1 MVVRMNTIS
10 YQPFSMND
18 YEECIDLWNRSPGI
32 ALSAADVRGEIEKF
46 LQQNKGLCF
55 TARDGGRL
63 VGAVLC
69 GSDGRRGYLYH
80 LAVAVDHHKQGIGQ
94 ELSQLALKA
103 LKQKGIQKCHI
114 FVVADNV
121 EGMRFWQKTGWKK
134 RDDIFVM
141 SYDL

>member
-1 MVVRMNTIS
+1 MNKIS
-10 YQPFSMND
+10 YQPFTMND
-18 YEECIDLWNRSPGI
+18 YEECIELWKHSPGI
-32 ALSAADVRGEIEKF
+32 ALSTADMHGEIEKF
-46 LQQNKGLCF
+46 LEENKGLCF
-55 TARDGGRL
+55 TARDVGRL

-80 LAVAVDHHKQGIGQ
+80 LAVAMDHHKQGIGQ
-94 ELSQLALKA
+94 ELSRLALKA
-103 LKQKGIQKCHI
+103 LKQQGIQKCHI